1 MTDGTSQP
9 MVFGDIHELLR
20 KVNGESEPA
29 YMWQSE
35 KPKEEVKPEEP
46 SPASEQQGQKN
57 DKEKPPSKENLETDK
72 EQIPVAEPGQKEK
85 PRKSRVKPPPPK
97 TEREEERKAAENVKE
112 IPKAKISALP
122 SKKDIQSQ
130 IESFSYAMEKGHR
143 HWVFLPDEVCV
154 TLEIVYGRNRLSAI
168 FTALAKAFIDANKD
182 ELRRLITHRTNLLQ

>member
-29 YMWQSE
+29 YMWQSD
-35 KPKEEVKPEEP
+35 KPKEEVKQEEP
-46 SPASEQQGQKN
+46 FPAEEKQSQKD
-57 DKEKPPSKENLETDK
+57 DKEKCPSTEDSETDN
-72 EQIPVAEPGQKEK
+72 EPSIETEPCQKEK
-85 PRKSRVKPPPPK
+85 PRKSRVKPPPAKP
-97 TEREEERKAAENVKE
+97 EREEERKAAENVKE

-182 ELRRLITHRTNLLQ
+182 ELRRLITHRTHLLQ

>member
-57 DKEKPPSKENLETDK
+57 GKEKSPSKENLETDK

-143 HWVFLPDEVCV
+143 HWVFLPDEVFV

-168 FTALAKAFIDANKD
+168 LTALAKAFIDANKD